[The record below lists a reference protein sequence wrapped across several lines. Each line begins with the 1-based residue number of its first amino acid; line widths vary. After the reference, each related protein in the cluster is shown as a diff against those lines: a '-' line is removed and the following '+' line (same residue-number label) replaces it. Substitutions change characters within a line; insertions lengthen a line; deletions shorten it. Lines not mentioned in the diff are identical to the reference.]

1 MQSQD
6 TNFLEATIVVGSES
20 DLFTRLVAN
29 DKWDQLIVEEQERFI
44 GYNLAAPYCQ
54 RNGN

>member
-29 DKWDQLIVEEQERFI
+29 DKWDQLIVEERFI